1 MGKKFKWDMII
12 TSFIPLWISI
22 IIVSCFDIG
31 KFIAENPK
39 YNQNLITYLFR
50 IVFNM
55 RMMFILI
62 LIVVT
67 VLINSIIG
75 INSFL
80 KTVQTSGNKQNGKIM
95 KSKKASSSIP
105 EFLIAYILPMI
116 AFDFTEIQGI
126 ILFCV
131 YFFIL
136 SWLCIRNNDVYT
148 NILLEIKKYKM
159 YKCDI
164 ECNVLNGKVVY
175 YDSIIISKQDL
186 TMQNNNFIEY
196 WDFDKYIYV
205 DLTEAE

>member
-1 MGKKFKWDMII
+1 MGKKFKWDMLI
-12 TSFIPLWISI
+12 TSFIPLWSSI

-31 KFIAENPK
+31 KFIAENPRC
-39 YNQNLITYLFR
+39 NQNLISYLFE

-62 LIVVT
+62 IVVVT
-67 VLINSIIG
+67 ILINSVIG

-80 KTVQTSGNKQNGKIM
+80 KSVQMSGNKQNGKIIN
-95 KSKKASSSIP
+95 SKKESNIP
-105 EFLIAYILPMI
+105 EFLISYILPMI

-126 ILFCV
+126 VLFCV

-136 SWLCIRNNDVYT
+136 LWLCIRNNDVYT

-164 ECNVLNGKVVY
+164 ECNVLNKKVVY

-186 TMQNNNFIEY
+186 TMQNSNFIEY
-196 WDFDKYIYV
+196 WDFDKNIYI
-205 DLTEAE
+205 DLTEVE